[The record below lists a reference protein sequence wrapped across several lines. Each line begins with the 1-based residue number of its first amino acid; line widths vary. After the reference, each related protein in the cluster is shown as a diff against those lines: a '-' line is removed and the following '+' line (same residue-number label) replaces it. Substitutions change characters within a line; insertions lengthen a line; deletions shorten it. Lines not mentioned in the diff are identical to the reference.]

1 MEQKEFMKELDNKA
15 KKMQII
21 LTEKQLQ
28 DFYTYKRL
36 LIEWNE
42 RVNLTAITDDQD
54 IILKHFIDSLTV
66 YNLIKENM
74 TILDIGT
81 GAGFPGIPL
90 KIVKDKT
97 NFVLMDSLNKRINFL
112 NEVIKGLQLE
122 KIQAIHGR
130 AEEKAKEK
138 AFREKFDIT
147 VSRAVAS
154 LNVLLEYM
162 LPFTKVG
169 GYCICMKSSTIDQE
183 LKEAEKALEILGGK
197 IEKIEEIKLP
207 NSDIIRKNVIIQKIK
222 QTPNQYP
229 RKAGTP
235 SKNPIM

>member
-1 MEQKEFMKELDNKA
+1 
-15 KKMQII
+15 
-21 LTEKQLQ
+21 
-28 DFYTYKRL
+28 
-36 LIEWNE
+36 
-42 RVNLTAITDDQD
+42 
-54 IILKHFIDSLTV
+54 
-66 YNLIKENM
+66 M

-154 LNVLLEYM
+154 LNVLLEIYVT
-162 LPFTKVG
+162 F
-169 GYCICMKSSTIDQE
+169 YKSRR
-183 LKEAEKALEILGGK
+183 LLYLY
-197 IEKIEEIKLP
+197 EIKY
-207 NSDIIRKNVIIQKIK
+207 NRSRIKRSRKGIRNTWGKDRENWRNK
-222 QTPNQYP
+222 T
-229 RKAGTP
+229 
-235 SKNPIM
+235 S